1 MVVMKIILNRGT
13 IIIIRKAPL
22 LFLCAEL
29 TMDLITAAAN
39 GAGATV
45 ILVEGGGRCVRVVL
59 REWPLYMGSLNL
71 VGASAVMLGDCLLNI
86 IGGYQDTLFLWLC

>member
-1 MVVMKIILNRGT
+1 MVVMKIILNRGA

-59 REWPLYMGSLNL
+59 REWPLYMGRQNL
-71 VGASAVMLGDCLLNI
+71 VGASAVMLGDCPLNI
-86 IGGYQDTLFLWLC
+86 KWGYQETLFLL

>member
-1 MVVMKIILNRGT
+1 MVIMKIILNRGA

-59 REWPLYMGSLNL
+59 REWPLY
-71 VGASAVMLGDCLLNI
+71 GATKLGGG
-86 IGGYQDTLFLWLC
+86 IGGDVRRLSAEYYWGV